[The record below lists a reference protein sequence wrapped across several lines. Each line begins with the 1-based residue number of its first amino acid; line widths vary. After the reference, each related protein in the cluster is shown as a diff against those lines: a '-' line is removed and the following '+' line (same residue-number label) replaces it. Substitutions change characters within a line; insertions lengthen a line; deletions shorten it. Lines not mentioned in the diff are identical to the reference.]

1 MEGKIKG
8 KTMIRAQF
16 AVAVLFLLGA
26 HLALAQGGDAKAGKA
41 IFDKQCATCHG
52 PDGTP
57 KDAVAKMLKVEMRHL
72 GSKEVQA
79 KSDADIRKIVTEGYN
94 KMRPQKLA
102 DKDLANVIAHM
113 RTLKQ

>member
-1 MEGKIKG
+1 MKAA
-8 KTMIRAQF
+8 RF
-16 AVAVLFLLGA
+16 AVAVAFLFGA

-41 IFDKQCATCHG
+41 VFDKQCATCHG

-72 GSKEVQA
+72 GSKEVLA
-79 KSDADIRKIVTEGYN
+79 KSDGDIHKVIVEGYQ
-94 KMRPQKLA
+94 KMKPQKLA
-102 DKDLANVIAHM
+102 EKDVANVIAHF

>member
-1 MEGKIKG
+1 MKA
-8 KTMIRAQF
+8 TQF
-16 AVAVLFLLGA
+16 AVAAAFLLGA

-41 IFDKQCATCHG
+41 IYDKQCATCHG

-79 KSDADIRKIVTEGYN
+79 KSDADIHKIILEGYN
-94 KMRPQKLA
+94 KMKPQKLA
-102 DKDLANVIAHM
+102 DKDVANVIAHLH
-113 RTLKQ
+113 TLKQ

>member
-1 MEGKIKG
+1 MKAA
-8 KTMIRAQF
+8 RF
-16 AVAVLFLLGA
+16 AVAVAFLFGA

-41 IFDKQCATCHG
+41 VFDKQCATCHG

-57 KDAVAKMLKVEMRHL
+57 KDALAKMLKVEMRHL

-79 KSDADIRKIVTEGYN
+79 KSDADIHKIILEGYN
-94 KMRPQKLA
+94 KMKPQKLA
-102 DKDLANVIAHM
+102 EKDVANGIAHI

>member
-1 MEGKIKG
+1 MKAA
-8 KTMIRAQF
+8 RF
-16 AVAVLFLLGA
+16 AVAVAFLFGA

-41 IFDKQCATCHG
+41 VFDKQCATCHG

-72 GSKEVQA
+72 GAKEVQA
-79 KSDADIRKIVTEGYN
+79 KSDGDIHKVIVEGYQ
-94 KMRPQKLA
+94 KMKPQKMA
-102 DKDLANVIAHM
+102 DKDTANVIAHI